1 MKLTHSVLSLSLA
14 AGLVGSVAAYRA
26 TAGEVEPEPASATP
40 SAVSTAP
47 ARQLVVAGTT
57 FAWAPCEPGARL
69 ERGTCVTDVVRTVV
83 VPAAVVPGAVT
94 VQPVAQTDGREDGDD
109 REDVYEQEDADD
121 DDRDDGEDHED
132 DEDGD
137 DHEDEDHEDEDEG
150 DDD

>member
-132 DEDGD
+132 DDHEDDEGGD
-137 DHEDEDHEDEDEG
+137 DHEDEG